1 MTAMKLGYG
10 FRIKPGRFED
20 WRALTQEGAKL
31 VERLGARSLQA
42 YGPVAAGPESAIC
55 YATIDFD
62 SGASWG
68 AFQDAVANDAESQA
82 FNERMS
88 VRPDSPIE
96 VVSVILLNEILLGV
110 GNGTPGPVLESFASR
125 VQKGRFDDAVVFA
138 TETAPLALRTGATA
152 VHFYAVAPGGSDVGT
167 VVWTTEFPSFTA
179 YGRHLDDL
187 GAPEI
192 REAMQRLAAP
202 DSPLEVTQHGVYA
215 QLPL

>member
-1 MTAMKLGYG
+1 MTAMKMGYG

-20 WRALTQEGAKL
+20 WRALSQEGAKL

-68 AFQDAVANDAESQA
+68 AFQDAAGADAEAQS

-88 VRPDSPIE
+88 LRPDSPIE
-96 VVSVILLNEILLGV
+96 ILSVIILNEIPLGV
-110 GNGTPGPVLESFASR
+110 GNGPSGPVMESYSSR
-125 VQKGRFDDAVVFA
+125 VPRGRFDDAVAFA
-138 TETAPLALRTGATA
+138 TESAPLSLRTGATA
-152 VHFYAVAPGGSDVGT
+152 VHFYVVAPAGSESGS
-167 VVWTTEFPSFTA
+167 VVWTAEYPSFTA

-187 GAPEI
+187 DAPEI
-192 REAMQRLAAP
+192 REVMQRLDAA
-202 DSPLEVTQHGVYA
+202 DSPLEVVQHGVYS
-215 QLPL
+215 LIPL